1 MKTSTELVTYFM
13 GMSFEE
19 RERFIQVF
27 KQLYD
32 ASMLASK
39 PMSQENRARL
49 KKAEE
54 ND

>member
-1 MKTSTELVTYFM
+1 MKNSTELISYFM
-13 GMSFEE
+13 AMPFEE
-19 RERFIQVF
+19 RERFIRVF

-32 ASMLASK
+32 ASQVASK
-39 PMSQENRARL
+39 PMSQANRDRL

>member
-1 MKTSTELVTYFM
+1 MKNSTELISYFM
-13 GMSFEE
+13 AMPFEE

-27 KQLYD
+27 KQIYD

-49 KKAEE
+49 REE

>member
-1 MKTSTELVTYFM
+1 MKNSTELISYFM
-13 GMSFEE
+13 AMPFEE

-32 ASMLASK
+32 ASMLSSK
-39 PMSQENRARL
+39 PMSRETRARL
-49 KKAEE
+49 KEE

>member
-1 MKTSTELVTYFM
+1 MKNSTELISYFM
-13 GMSFEE
+13 AMPFKE
-19 RERFIQVF
+19 RERFITVF

-39 PMSQENRARL
+39 PMSRETRARL
-49 KKAEE
+49 KRVEE

>member
-1 MKTSTELVTYFM
+1 MKNSTELISYFM
-13 GMSFEE
+13 AMPFEE
-19 RERFIQVF
+19 RERFLNVF

-32 ASMLASK
+32 ASHLASK
-39 PMSQENRARL
+39 PMSQVNRARL

>member
-1 MKTSTELVTYFM
+1 MKNSTELISYFM
-13 GMSFEE
+13 AMPFEE

-27 KQLYD
+27 KQIYD

-39 PMSQENRARL
+39 PMSQETRARL